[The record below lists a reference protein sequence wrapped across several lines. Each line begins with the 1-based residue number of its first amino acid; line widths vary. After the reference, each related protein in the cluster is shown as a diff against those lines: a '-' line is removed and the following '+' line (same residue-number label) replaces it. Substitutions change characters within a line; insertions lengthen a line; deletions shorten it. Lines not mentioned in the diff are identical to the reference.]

1 MLCWLNITDGW
12 CLPSISTL
20 RFFLWLTLV
29 CPPCSLATEPER
41 RRWFLAVW
49 RTYRLQ
55 AVAVLPF
62 IVVAVLLRPESWLDV
77 QAPVGLL
84 LAASLIALVHV
95 ASYAPRSGLRVL
107 GEARL
112 EALTKVVERGL
123 TVVLYGL
130 LAWQG
135 STSATAFTCAF
146 LLGALAG
153 WLLALYWMVKTAPAT
168 PSDVGWDAL
177 GLLDIHDPTGALCPS
192 FCHHAGDSSLRGSN

>member
-1 MLCWLNITDGW
+1 M
-12 CLPSISTL
+12 
-20 RFFLWLTLV
+20 
-29 CPPCSLATEPER
+29 
-41 RRWFLAVW
+41 
-49 RTYRLQ
+49 
-55 AVAVLPF
+55 LPF
-62 IVVAVLLRPESWLDV
+62 IVVAVLLLPESWLDV
-77 QAPVGLL
+77 QAPVELL

-153 WLLALYWMVKTAPAT
+153 WLLALYWVVKTAPAT

-177 GLLDIHDPTGALCPS
+177 GSSWTSTAQLCSLPFLLPSLGFFLTWFELRNSWLQRRVALSWGPSSTLLSWLGSLDWSCPLPFEPPS
-192 FCHHAGDSSLRGSN
+192 FRSRWCTV

>member
-1 MLCWLNITDGW
+1 MTESRGRTPSTGRDASWLVSADLLAVALAFIGQIILTHALLAEHYGWMVLAIDLYASLFLVVDLGLPTLLARDGTRA
-12 CLPSISTL
+12 PS
-20 RFFLWLTLV
+20 LV
-29 CPPCSLATEPER
+29 PA
-41 RRWFLAVW
+41 AVW

-84 LAASLIALVHV
+84 LAASLIALIHV

-153 WLLALYWMVKTAPAT
+153 
-168 PSDVGWDAL
+168 
-177 GLLDIHDPTGALCPS
+177 
-192 FCHHAGDSSLRGSN
+192 